1 MQICREETLVTDRL
15 NVTVKKVGQKEF
27 TTCDREVVF
36 LEYLCDEWGVVSA
49 FLPDKPRIA
58 IVGSGALGCYY
69 GARLAKAGN
78 DVHFLVR
85 GGRAAI
91 MMRGIRMKKVHA
103 YATSA
108 EIGPCDLVIIAL
120 KATANDMLAK
130 LLPSLMGENTL
141 VLTLQNGLG
150 VEEPV
155 AGVVG
160 AAHVLGA
167 ICFIG
172 CTRTAPGAVDCSF
185 PGLMALG
192 EFGRPAQGRTRE
204 VARLFEKA
212 GVKCTAQDNLEEMRW
227 RKLVWNVP
235 FNGLA
240 IAGGGI
246 TTDILMADDGLR
258 ALARRLME
266 EVVEAA
272 AKFGHVIPRSFLD
285 QQFER
290 TALLGKYSPSSLIDF
305 REGRSIELEEIWGEP
320 VRRAKTVG
328 VPVPRLEM
336 LYALIKGLLVA
347 RKTAGK
353 RR

>member
-1 MQICREETLVTDRL
+1 VSTL
-15 NVTVKKVGQKEF
+15 F
-27 TTCDREVVF
+27 
-36 LEYLCDEWGVVSA
+36 
-49 FLPDKPRIA
+49 PDKPRVA
-58 IVGSGALGCYY
+58 IIGSGALGCYY
-69 GARLAKAGN
+69 GARLAKSGC

-85 GGRAAI
+85 SGRAAI
-91 MMRGIRMKKVHA
+91 TARGIRIKTPTERIQVKKVHA
-103 YATSA
+103 YATTA
-108 EIGPCDLVIIAL
+108 EIGPVDLVIIAL

-130 LLPSLMGENTL
+130 LLPPLMGEKTL

-155 AGVVG
+155 AEVVG
-160 AAHVLGA
+160 AEHVLGA

-172 CTRTAPGAVDCSF
+172 CMRRGPGLVDCSF
-185 PGLMALG
+185 PGLIMIG
-192 EFGRPAQGRTRE
+192 EFGRPAGARTRQ

-212 GVKCTAQDNLEEMRW
+212 GVKCDAQENLEELRW
-227 RKLVWNVP
+227 KKLVWNVP

-240 IAGGGI
+240 ITAGGI
-246 TTDILMADDGLR
+246 TTDILIADEGLR
-258 ALARRLME
+258 SLARRLME

-272 AKFGHVIPRSFLD
+272 AKFGHVIPRAFLD

-290 TALLGKYSPSSLIDF
+290 TVKLGKYSPSSLIDF

-320 VRRAKTVG
+320 VRRAKSVG

-336 LYALIKGLLVA
+336 LYWLIKRLLA
-347 RKTAGK
+347 ERKTTAK

>member
-1 MQICREETLVTDRL
+1 MSTLFP
-15 NVTVKKVGQKEF
+15 E
-27 TTCDREVVF
+27 
-36 LEYLCDEWGVVSA
+36 
-49 FLPDKPRIA
+49 KPRVA
-58 IVGSGALGCYY
+58 IIGSGALGCYY
-69 GARLAKAGN
+69 GARLVKSGC

-85 GGRAAI
+85 SGRAAI
-91 MMRGIRMKKVHA
+91 TARGIRIKTPTERIQVKKVHA
-103 YATSA
+103 YATTA
-108 EIGPCDLVIIAL
+108 EIGPVDLVIIAL

-130 LLPSLMGENTL
+130 LLPPLMGENTL

-155 AGVVG
+155 AEVVG
-160 AAHVLGA
+160 GEQVLGA

-172 CTRTAPGAVDCSF
+172 CMRRGPGIVDCSF
-185 PGLMALG
+185 PGLIMIG
-192 EFGRPAQGRTRE
+192 EFGRPAGARTRQ

-212 GVKCTAQDNLEEMRW
+212 GAKCDAAENLEELRW
-227 RKLVWNVP
+227 KKLVWNVP

-240 IAGGGI
+240 IAAGGI
-246 TTDILMADDGLR
+246 TTDILIADEGLR
-258 ALARRLME
+258 TLARRLME

-272 AKFGHVIPRSFLD
+272 AKFGHVIPRAFLD

-290 TALLGKYSPSSLIDF
+290 TVKLGKYSPSSLIDF

-320 VRRAKTVG
+320 VRRAKSVG

-336 LYALIKGLLVA
+336 LYWLIKRLLA
-347 RKTAGK
+347 GRKTTAK